1 MESAKNTWV
10 TGYTAMGG
18 GQGSCCDNDV
28 HEVFKA
34 LGEVALTKSYVYEK
48 ADGSFEAYN
57 AQVHLDGDTLVVV
70 PSEDVVSNVSVQL
83 QSDRA
88 VSVEFYD
95 GVKTENVSAGAPVWV
110 KTKENAVDTSKLD
123 KDSSLKDL
131 KVSGGTMDKAFDKEV
146 MEYSVDIGKK
156 AGEVTITPVP
166 GNTAAKTGDVETKR
180 FRRRQDLRQF

>member
-1 MESAKNTWV
+1 M
-10 TGYTAMGG
+10 
-18 GQGSCCDNDV
+18 
-28 HEVFKA
+28 
-34 LGEVALTKSYVYEK
+34 
-48 ADGSFEAYN
+48 
-57 AQVHLDGDTLVVV
+57 
-70 PSEDVVSNVSVQL
+70 
-83 QSDRA
+83 
-88 VSVEFYD
+88 
-95 GVKTENVSAGAPVWV
+95 
-110 KTKENAVDTSKLD
+110 DTSKLD